1 MFHRSDDELLCDQQC
16 PAQCTCHGLAFTCSN
31 PFPLHA
37 YPQLRYLQ
45 ARGSNLTLSQM
56 AGTRMLVYISLAACE
71 LDTVTIV
78 SLPNAVILD
87 LSENRLSAVP
97 FSLLGQAPNLRVLF
111 LALNPLVFSMNGT
124 SEVRAL
130 PSLRLLDLSQVVV
143 PTVSEAMTRLF
154 PNLHF
159 LNLSYCHTQRL
170 IGRGFQSMNK
180 LRVLDMRGCPLQE
193 VDRGVMEGLSHLQAV
208 YADNYKLC
216 CAAVLTEGFNADK
229 CQAPVDEVSSCRD
242 LLHSSVYR
250 ACLAAL
256 SVLALLGNAVSL
268 VFRLVSLT
276 SQASPGFSVFVL
288 HLCTSD
294 FLMGVYLS
302 VLGVA
307 DHLYQ
312 DHYVWRE
319 WQWRHGHVCRL
330 AGFLSLLSCEVFV
343 VVVLV
348 VMVVVVVVVVAVET
362 RTYVSAGGI
371 PVPAIP

>member
-1 MFHRSDDELLCDQQC
+1 
-16 PAQCTCHGLAFTCSN
+16 
-31 PFPLHA
+31 
-37 YPQLRYLQ
+37 
-45 ARGSNLTLSQM
+45 
-56 AGTRMLVYISLAACE
+56 MLVYISLTACGVKRV
-71 LDTVTIV
+71 DSV

-87 LSENRLSAVP
+87 LSENQLAAVP
-97 FSLLGQAPNLRVLF
+97 FSLLGNAPNLKVLF
-111 LALNPLVFSMNGT
+111 LALNPLVFSKNG
-124 SEVRAL
+124 SNEVRVL
-130 PSLRLLDLSQVVV
+130 PSLRLLDLSYVAV
-143 PTVSEAMTRLF
+143 PTVNAVMTHLF

-159 LNLSYCHTQRL
+159 LNLSHSNTQRL
-170 IGRGFQSMNK
+170 IGRGLQPMSK
-180 LRVLDMRGCPLQE
+180 LRMLDMRGCSLLE
-193 VDRGVMEGLSHLQAV
+193 VDQGVMEGLSHLQMV
-208 YADNYKLC
+208 YADSYKLC
-216 CAAVLTEGFNADK
+216 CAVVLTEGFNADK
-229 CQAPVDEVSSCRD
+229 CQAPLDEVSSCRD
-242 LLHSSVYR
+242 LLHSAVYR

-330 AGFLSLLSCEVFV
+330 AGFLSLLSCEVIVGAIVFT
-343 VVVLV
+343 VVLV
-348 VMVVVVVVVVAVET
+348 AAT
-362 RTYVSAGGI
+362 ALLS
-371 PVPAIP
+371 